1 MIKLVTALMLGLV
14 ARTVSGQAVEAPE
27 RAPEYA
33 HLEIFIGRWTTE
45 GSENSFVEVCDWYHG
60 RFHVVCHS
68 ERKRPD
74 GSTGHGMS
82 VLSYVPGSGYVYT
95 GIGSKGRYETL
106 QGGAWS
112 RGSLTFTSTASEDGK
127 SVVTR
132 IQIGPSTDKGFPF
145 VVDTSTDGGAWTR
158 VDTTTYIKQP

>member
-1 MIKLVTALMLGLV
+1 VKKLVTALMLGLV
-14 ARTVSGQAVEAPE
+14 ARAVSGQAADVPE

-33 HLEIFIGRWTTE
+33 HLEMLIGRWTTE
-45 GSENSFVEVCDWYHG
+45 GSESSFVEVCDWYHG

-82 VLSYVPGSGYVYT
+82 VLSYVPGAGYVYT
-95 GIGSKGRYETL
+95 GIGSRGRYETL
-106 QGGAWS
+106 EAGVWS
-112 RGSLTFTSTASEDGK
+112 GGSLTFTSTAIEDGK

-132 IQIGPSTDKGFPF
+132 IQVGPSTDRGMPF
-145 VVDTSTDGGAWTR
+145 VVDTATDGGAWTR
-158 VDTTTYIKQP
+158 VETTMYVKLP